1 MPFPRRLVMAVGV
14 FASLLGVGRG
24 QNQPDVIVVGA
35 GIAGLSAAYE
45 LAAGR
50 ANVTVLDMASV
61 YGGHAVMATGDLLL
75 VDTPLQRALGV
86 RDTPDIAFNDF
97 MTWGEDADPEWARY
111 YADHVLT
118 DIYEWVT
125 QMGIGFDLSAKI
137 SHPAGNSVLRTHRTK
152 GRGLALVTPIYAACV
167 SSPQV
172 RFEWNM
178 QVDRLLLENKRVVG
192 VAGKNLRTNRPFEMR
207 AAGVV
212 LTTGG
217 FQANLEM
224 VKQNWPKQY
233 PYPDGLLIGA
243 GINALGSGLQLAV
256 AAGAQLRRLDHQW
269 NYVTG
274 IPDPRTPGSRRGLN
288 AYNAYSIWVNTEGV
302 RFISEKTSGKFAMA
316 AMLAQPGQTYW
327 SIFDEGSKRDIFV
340 AGSSWGNFA
349 EIEKW
354 IYGNPDLVK
363 TAPTIEELAAKAGL
377 PAAALLKTVK
387 RHNEMVEKGV
397 DDDFGRFGPGKL
409 LQPKKILTPPFYAM
423 QAFPLTRKSM
433 GGVAIDLACRV
444 LRTDNTPI
452 PGFFAAGEV
461 TGLAGING
469 SAGLEGT
476 FLGPSI
482 ITGRVAGRTILAELK
497 KAREP
502 ALLLPV
508 EKARITPDPHAST
521 QLCLSCHDLPKLMQ
535 VPRAGFWHFEQVHT
549 EVLAGKMDCMK
560 CHADMTATFQPERHR
575 INRLAQIQ
583 VCATCH
589 KGEDR

>member
-1 MPFPRRLVMAVGV
+1 MAIG
-14 FASLLGVGRG
+14 FAAGLLGIGRG
-24 QNQPDVIVVGA
+24 QSQPDVIVVGA

-45 LAAGR
+45 LAAGQ
-50 ANVTVLDMASV
+50 AKVTVLDMASV
-61 YGGHAVMATGDLLL
+61 YGGHAVMATGDVCM
-75 VDTPLQRALGV
+75 VDTPAQRAVGI
-86 RDTPDIAFNDF
+86 RDTPELAYNDF
-97 MTWGEDADPEWARY
+97 MAWGEDADPAWVRY
-111 YADHVLT
+111 YVDHSRT
-118 DIYEWVT
+118 EIFDWVT
-125 QMGIGFDLSAKI
+125 RMGIGFDLSPKI
-137 SHPAGNSVLRTHRTK
+137 ANPAGNSAKRMHRTV
-152 GRGLALVTPIYAACV
+152 GRGLALVTPIYAACI
-167 SSPQV
+167 SSPLV
-172 RFEWNM
+172 SFEWNM
-178 QVDRLLLENKRVVG
+178 QVDRLLVENKRVVG
-192 VAGKNLRTNRPFEMR
+192 VAGKNLRTTRAFELR
-207 AAGVV
+207 AVGVV

-217 FQANLEM
+217 FQANLEL
-224 VKQNWPKQY
+224 VRENWPKQY
-233 PYPDGLLIGA
+233 SYPDGLLIGA
-243 GINALGSGLQLAV
+243 GINAMGSGLQLAE

-274 IPDPRTPGSRRGLN
+274 IPDPRAPGTRRGLN
-288 AYNAYSIWVNTEGV
+288 AHNHFSVWVNSEGV
-302 RFISEKTSGKFAMA
+302 RFIAERTSTKYALA
-316 AMLAQPGQTYW
+316 ALLAQPGQTYW
-327 SIFDEGSKRDIFV
+327 SIFDENAKHDLFV
-340 AGSSWGNFA
+340 AGSNWGNFA

-354 IYGNPDLVK
+354 IYGDPKLVK
-363 TAPTIEELAAKAGL
+363 TAGTLEELAAKAGL
-377 PAAALLKTVK
+377 PAAALQMTVR

-397 DDDFGRFGPGKL
+397 DEDFGRFGPGKP

-433 GGVAIDLACRV
+433 GGVAIDRECRV
-444 LRTDNTPI
+444 LRPDHTPI
-452 PGFFAAGEV
+452 PGFYAAGEV

-482 ITGRVAGRTILAELK
+482 LTGRVAGRTILAELK
-497 KAREP
+497 KAAEP

-508 EKARITPDPHAST
+508 EQARITPDPLAST
-521 QLCLSCHDLPKLMQ
+521 QLCLSCHALPKQVQ